1 MTHRCLCVGYSGT
14 GKTSAAVRL
23 AASLPESKVAVL
35 SGDSDSLKLRLKG
48 RTVTFELWSKNLLE
62 FCNTTFVIDDMCIT
76 GKKEVEILWQLLN
89 KVSRHN
95 KCNVLVMSHD
105 LKNNGVSK
113 FLRFFNHYLL
123 PAHRLHLPL
132 LTQLTKL
139 VGAGDREP
147 GIKSLF
153 ERGCEKRFHYL
164 RISYDA
170 KGALCVDLLNSTLRK
185 VDQLKEPG
193 GKREVREEA
202 GAAKHRDPHTRVK
215 AYSQGCAK
223 TESCLHYV
231 LDLLLPRELLDETDL
246 STGWTGKHN
255 P

>member
-1 MTHRCLCVGYSGT
+1 M
-14 GKTSAAVRL
+14 
-23 AASLPESKVAVL
+23 
-35 SGDSDSLKLRLKG
+35 
-48 RTVTFELWSKNLLE
+48 
-62 FCNTTFVIDDMCIT
+62 
-76 GKKEVEILWQLLN
+76 
-89 KVSRHN
+89 SRHN

-105 LKNNGVSK
+105 LKNNGVYK
-113 FLRFFNHYLL
+113 FLRFFNLYLL
-123 PAHRLHLPL
+123 PASRLHLPL
-132 LTQLTKL
+132 LSQLAKL
-139 VGAGDREP
+139 VGAADREP
-147 GIKSLF
+147 SIRSLF

-164 RISYDA
+164 RFSYDG
-170 KGALCVDLLNSTLRK
+170 KGALCVDLLNSRLAK
-185 VDQLKEPG
+185 VDRLKEHAGKPG
-193 GKREVREEA
+193 EKREVREEA